1 MCNNMFNG
9 CSSLTTIQQLDLTS
23 GSYINTMFTGC
34 TSLVNLTMTGT
45 IKSSGFNVSPCV
57 KLSKDSIT
65 SVINALSSTTT
76 GKSVTLSKTAV
87 NTAFETSSGAGDGS
101 TSEEWTT
108 LIATKFNWTISLS

>member
-45 IKSSGFNVSPCV
+45 IKSSGFNVSPCT
-57 KLSKDSIT
+57 KLSKASIT
-65 SVINALSSTTT
+65 SIINVLSSTTT
-76 GKSVTLSKTAV
+76 GKSVTLSLTAV

-108 LIATKFNWTISLS
+108 LIATKSNWTISLS